1 MGFKENITKFVNK
14 QGLSYR
20 SYVVAA
26 LIFPPAAVYIAFKR
40 PGVPM
45 VARVA
50 LSAIA
55 LVAPPFSLFL
65 VGFLTQRAVQLLG

>member
-20 SYVVAA
+20 SYLVAA
-26 LIFPPAAVYIAFKR
+26 LILPPAAVYIAFKR
-40 PGVPM
+40 PNVPM

-50 LSAIA
+50 LTVTQLDDGSQR
-55 LVAPPFSLFL
+55 VAPARS
-65 VGFLTQRAVQLLG
+65 